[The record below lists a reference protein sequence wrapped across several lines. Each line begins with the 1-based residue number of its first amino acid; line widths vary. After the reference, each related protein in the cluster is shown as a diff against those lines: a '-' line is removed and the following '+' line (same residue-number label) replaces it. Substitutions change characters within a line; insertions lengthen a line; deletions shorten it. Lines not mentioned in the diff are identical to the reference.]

1 MIGADISSWQRG
13 LTMPELKDKG
23 VQFVIIKAT
32 QGTHLIDPCGADF
45 YMAAGAAGIPMGVYS
60 YSEAVTPEAARGEAR
75 YLLNRINGFPQ
86 PCGVFL
92 DVETPEQLRLP
103 GYQLQE
109 TVAAWC
115 DVIRAAGYRPGVY
128 SSELSAWSKLDPAAL
143 GEDVLVWVAHYG
155 KAPDMPCD
163 IWQFSESGTIPGREF
178 KLDLDMVRS
187 DRFAAIVRDAAAA
200 LTAAP
205 SPSLPPSSPDTVG
218 ADGPGRPLSALPADS
233 PCALG
238 GPSPAI
244 TGALALLADY
254 IRTPAFEA
262 NFLKYIEGRDRD
274 G

>member
-1 MIGADISSWQRG
+1 MIGADISSWQQG
-13 LTMPELKDKG
+13 LTMAELKDKG
-23 VQFVIIKAT
+23 VAFVIIKAA
-32 QGTHLIDPCGADF
+32 QGTHLVDACGADF
-45 YMAAGAAGIPMGVYS
+45 YLAARDAGLPMGVYG
-60 YSEAVTPEAARGEAR
+60 YSEAVTPEAASGEAR

-86 PCGVFL
+86 PCGVFM

-103 GYQLQE
+103 DYELQE

-115 DVIRAAGYRPGVY
+115 NTIRAAGYRPGVY
-128 SSELSAWSKLDPAAL
+128 PSELSAWSKLDPAAL

-155 KAPDMPCD
+155 KAPEMPCD
-163 IWQFSESGTIPGREF
+163 IWQFSESGTLPGREF

-200 LTAAP
+200 LTADP

-218 ADGPGRPLSALPADS
+218 AD
-233 PCALG
+233 ALG

-254 IRTPAFEA
+254 IRTPAFEQ
-262 NFLKYIEGRDRD
+262 NFLRYIEGRREK
-274 G
+274 

>member
-1 MIGADISSWQRG
+1 MIGADISGWQRG

-23 VQFVIIKAT
+23 VEFVIIKAT
-32 QGTHLIDPCGADF
+32 QGTHLVDACGADF
-45 YMAAGAAGIPMGVYS
+45 YLAARDAGIPMGVYS
-60 YSEAVTPEAARGEAR
+60 YSEAVTPRQAREEAE
-75 YLLNRINGFPQ
+75 YLLSALRGFPQ
-86 PCGVFL
+86 PCGVFM

-103 GYQLQE
+103 NYELQE

-115 DVIRAAGYRPGVY
+115 STIRSAGCRPGVY

-163 IWQFSESGTIPGREF
+163 IWQFSESGTLPGREF

-187 DRFAAIVRDAAAA
+187 ERFAALVRGAAAA

-205 SPSLPPSSPDTVG
+205 SQSPPLAPFDTVG
-218 ADGPGRPLSALPADS
+218 ADALGGPFSD
-233 PCALG
+233 ALG

-244 TGALALLADY
+244 TGALQLLADY
-254 IRTPAFEA
+254 IRTPAFEQ
-262 NFLKYIEGRDRD
+262 NFLRYIEGRREK
-274 G
+274 

>member
-13 LTMPELKDKG
+13 LTMAELKDKG
-23 VQFVIIKAT
+23 VEFVIIKAT
-32 QGTHLIDPCGADF
+32 QGTHYTDPCGADF
-45 YMAAGAAGIPMGVYS
+45 YMAAREAGLPMGVYS

-75 YLLNRINGFPQ
+75 YLLNRINGFAQ
-86 PCGVFL
+86 PCGVFM

-128 SSELSAWSKLDPAAL
+128 SSELSAWSRLDPADL
-143 GEDVLVWVAHYG
+143 GDALVWVAHYG

-178 KLDLDMVRS
+178 KLDLDMVIS

-200 LTAAP
+200 STAV
-205 SPSLPPSSPDTVG
+205 PPPSPDT
-218 ADGPGRPLSALPADS
+218 
-233 PCALG
+233 LG

-244 TGALALLADY
+244 TGALQLLADY
-254 IRTPAFEA
+254 IRTPAFEQS
-262 NFLKYIEGRDRD
+262 FLKYMEGRDRD

>member
-13 LTMPELKDKG
+13 LTMAELKDKG
-23 VQFVIIKAT
+23 AEFVIIKAT
-32 QGTHLIDPCGADF
+32 QGTHLVDDCGADF
-45 YMAAGAAGIPMGVYS
+45 YLAARETGIPMGVYS

-75 YLLNRINGFPQ
+75 YLLNRINGFAQ
-86 PCGVFL
+86 PCGVFM

-103 GYQLQE
+103 DYQLQE

-115 DVIRAAGYRPGVY
+115 STIRAAGYRPGVY

-163 IWQFSESGTIPGREF
+163 IWQFSESGTLPGREF

-187 DRFAAIVRDAAAA
+187 ERFAAIVRDAAAA

-205 SPSLPPSSPDTVG
+205 PSTDTPAETDPQISPQ
-218 ADGPGRPLSALPADS
+218 
-233 PCALG
+233 
-238 GPSPAI
+238 PSPAI

-262 NFLKYIEGRDRD
+262 NFLKYIEGRKEK
-274 G
+274 